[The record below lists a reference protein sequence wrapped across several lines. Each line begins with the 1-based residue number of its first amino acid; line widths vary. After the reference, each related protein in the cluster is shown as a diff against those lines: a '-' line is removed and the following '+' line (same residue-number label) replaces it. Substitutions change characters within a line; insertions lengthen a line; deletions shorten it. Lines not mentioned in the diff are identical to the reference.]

1 MIKHLLL
8 IVDQVDDDAIID
20 IESVLSSFQCLKG
33 TNIIITDTVQS
44 AMTTMQVMTV
54 KGSLN

>member
-8 IVDQVDDDAIID
+8 IVDHVDDEAIID
-20 IESVLSSFQCLKG
+20 IESVLSSFECLKG
-33 TNIIITDTVQS
+33 ADIIITDTVQS